1 MGIVSTDDEKLSGLA
16 LASGQATAQGS
27 DIHKELAAAVES
39 IAMTGHGI
47 EYRSPKPMKPIAV
60 RIAGEPEF
68 HMLPGWEATVREVI
82 AEPQFSIR
90 TTFGDVPVF
99 ADATMRP
106 AERRIVPD
114 PLGPITEHIFE
125 LANAVYERTGRHG
138 ITRISLTPEVG
149 LAFGIVPGTS
159 IDVNTPVGRVEVYA
173 ERAPRFAGTFTIPE
187 VRDGE

>member
-1 MGIVSTDDEKLSGLA
+1 MGIVSTDDEKLSGIV
-16 LASGQATAQGS
+16 LASGQATAQGG
-27 DIHKELAAAVES
+27 DVHEELTAAVES

-68 HMLPGWEATVREVI
+68 HMLPDWEETVREVI

-99 ADATMRP
+99 ADPTMRP

-114 PLGPITEHIFE
+114 PLGPITERIFE
-125 LANAVYERTGRHG
+125 LADAIYNRTGRHG

-149 LAFGIVPGTS
+149 LVFGIAPGTS
-159 IDVNTPVGRVEVYA
+159 MDLATPAGRVELYA
-173 ERAPRFAGTFTIPE
+173 ERAPRLAGTFTIPE
-187 VRDGE
+187 VCDGE